1 MVCTTSLRYHVLQG
15 KGKGKVKSVSTREE
29 AAGMIGSMTAGN
41 VPNQDAFRAAG
52 ALPLLLDLV
61 LTADKSI
68 KVSMVFISVQLGQRG
83 CQLDP

>member
-1 MVCTTSLRYHVLQG
+1 MCCIWQYSDNDLHQQLQG
-15 KGKGKVKSVSTREE
+15 KAKSVSTREE

-68 KVSMVFISVQLGQRG
+68 KVSMVFIS
-83 CQLDP
+83 DTSS